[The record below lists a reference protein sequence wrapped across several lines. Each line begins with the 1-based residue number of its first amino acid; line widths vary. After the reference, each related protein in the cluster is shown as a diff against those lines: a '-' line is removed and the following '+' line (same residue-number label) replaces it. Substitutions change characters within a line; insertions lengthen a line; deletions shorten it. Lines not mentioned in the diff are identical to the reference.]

1 MNIQNLTSTNV
12 WWDHIPN
19 LDNLNFKE
27 IIEQFLEDEKKQIK
41 FNLYKD
47 ITVSYNRTHVWCNDF
62 IVDKFLKLDS
72 KRQIAPIYNFGTHL
86 KKDEFTKLRSHLNSF
101 NLLNS
106 PDYQCAIVLKGK
118 GSVVF
123 EFENHREKESFW
135 SVPFEER
142 KVILWDCDTKYYIE
156 ADDETLILN
165 VGFNYKR

>member
-1 MNIQNLTSTNV
+1 MNVQNLTSTNV
-12 WWDHIPN
+12 WWDHIPD

-27 IIEQFLEDEKKQIK
+27 IIEQFLEDEGKQVK
-41 FNLYKD
+41 FNLHKD
-47 ITVSYNRTHVWCNDF
+47 INISYNRTHVWCTDF
-62 IVDKFLKLDS
+62 IQDKFCKLDKKNLS
-72 KRQIAPIYNFGTHL
+72 PINNFGTHL

-101 NLLNS
+101 NLLNC
-106 PDYQCAIVLKGK
+106 PHYQCAVILKGK

-142 KVILWDCDTKYYIE
+142 KIIMWDSDTKYYIE

-165 VGFNYKR
+165 IGFNYKR